1 MLALSGQ
8 TPDID
13 IWMNKNLLSWES
25 LWGIQEVW
33 PAQQRCYHIS
43 SSLRETEKVIIE
55 NINLVCPDSRHIS
68 FTWWDCISRNWRLER
83 VKLYRLELA
92 EEEKKEVTDNLFRNI
107 WTLETQPVLTRWI
120 NEGCHKTTVTVKRQY
135 LRDFLFVTRNPF
147 SINISVEGKFYIFT
161 YFWYE
166 HWNE

>member
-25 LWGIQEVW
+25 LWRSQEVW
-33 PAQQRCYHIS
+33 PAEQRCYHIS

-107 WTLETQPVLTRWI
+107 WTLKPNLYWQDELM
-120 NEGCHKTTVTVKRQY
+120 KDVTKLQW
-135 LRDFLFVTRNPF
+135 LSND
-147 SINISVEGKFYIFT
+147 SIWEIFCS
-161 YFWYE
+161 
-166 HWNE
+166 

>member
-25 LWGIQEVW
+25 LLGSQEVW
-33 PAQQRCYHIS
+33 PAEQRCYHIS

-107 WTLETQPVLTRWI
+107 WTLKPNLYWQDEI
-120 NEGCHKTTVTVKRQY
+120 MKDVTKLQW
-135 LRDFLFVTRNPF
+135 LSND
-147 SINISVEGKFYIFT
+147 SIWEIFCS
-161 YFWYE
+161 
-166 HWNE
+166 

>member
-107 WTLETQPVLTRWI
+107 WTLKPNLYWQDELMKDVTKLQWLSNDSIWEIFCSQPEI
-120 NEGCHKTTVTVKRQY
+120 HFQ
-135 LRDFLFVTRNPF
+135 
-147 SINISVEGKFYIFT
+147 
-161 YFWYE
+161 
-166 HWNE
+166 